1 MKIDEKVVE
10 KVFSTPVRLKI
21 VAALIARSPLIFS
34 EIISELELTRGN
46 LSSHMK
52 QLESNGFVEVKKEF
66 VNNRPQTSYDITPE
80 GRAAFEQYV
89 KLLES
94 IISSSKE

>member
-10 KVFSTPVRLKI
+10 KVFSTPVRLRI
-21 VAALIARSPLIFS
+21 VAALIARSPIIFS
-34 EIISELELTRGN
+34 EMLKELELTRGN

-52 QLESNGFVEVKKEF
+52 QLEQNSFVTVKKEF
-66 VNNRPQTSYDITPE
+66 VNNRPQTSYEVTKE
-80 GRAAFEQYV
+80 GQTAFEQYV
-89 KLLES
+89 KLLET